1 MSEPSNTLFDTSKPP
16 PSSDGRPVIFL
27 DATFSSVR
35 IAEFLSKWERWKV
48 ELHSRNFAPDCP
60 DEVWIPEVAKRGWII
75 ITGDKMIRRKPS
87 TASAVKQHN
96 AKVFILG
103 QGGRQLEDYQAIL
116 YAVRNKILRAAT
128 RTKGALFATIT
139 KDAEVRVCGED
150 RTTAPDRTR
159 RKYHG
164 AYDQWHHQ
172 KAKPR
177 RKK

>member
-1 MSEPSNTLFDTSKPP
+1 
-16 PSSDGRPVIFL
+16 
-27 DATFSSVR
+27 
-35 IAEFLSKWERWKV
+35 
-48 ELHSRNFAPDCP
+48 
-60 DEVWIPEVAKRGWII
+60 
-75 ITGDKMIRRKPS
+75 
-87 TASAVKQHN
+87 
-96 AKVFILG
+96 VFILG